1 MLENNRVTPQ
11 DLLDAVVGETFTL
24 LPDGRTTI
32 CQLTLYNGFTVYGS
46 SACVAIENYDQA
58 LGEKYSKEKA
68 FDRVWEVL
76 GAILAD
82 RLHNKKVE
90 TAKPVASDH
99 VSRLR
104 QEHTELQARLSKLI
118 QFIGSDAYCHLPA
131 YEQEALREQSYA
143 MQSYYAILTRR
154 LRTA

>member
-1 MLENNRVTPQ
+1 MFESNRVTPQ
-11 DLLDAVVGETFTL
+11 DIQDAVVGKTFTL

-32 CQLTLYNGFTVYGS
+32 CQLTLYNGFTVYGC

-58 LGEKYSKEKA
+58 LGEKYSKDKA

-90 TAKPVASDH
+90 TVKLVAADH
-99 VSRLR
+99 VGRLR
-104 QEHTELQARLSKLI
+104 QEHVELQGRLAKLL
-118 QFIGSDAYCHLPA
+118 QFIGSDAYSHLPT
-131 YEQEALREQSYA
+131 YEQQALREQSFA
-143 MQSYYAILTRR
+143 MQSYYAILSRR